1 MAVDT
6 PKLDR
11 VKLLAAKI
19 ETTTGTA
26 ESLTASDATFIILN
40 PVMTPDDPMNERE
53 YPADLGQLASVPGG
67 RSAKCTFDVELMGS
81 GATGVPAWASTF
93 LPACNWSEDTG
104 TFGYTRSGTTL
115 TIALYEDGL
124 KRTMSGCRGTFK
136 ISLKSGEPAKVSFEF
151 TGKYNAVSDTS
162 ILSPT
167 FPTTIPPIFAGST
180 VSIGGS
186 FTPVLSTFDIDIANE
201 VVLREDAT
209 DASAYKG
216 AAIVAMKPTGTLD
229 PETKSAATRDWHDKL
244 LNATEESLSI
254 VIGSA
259 SNNTI
264 TIASTKMQAMKA
276 GRGNR
281 NKLLTDAVSVQF
293 NGDSP
298 LTIAFS

>member
-26 ESLTASDATFIILN
+26 EALTATEATFIVLN

-53 YPADLGQLASVPGG
+53 LPADLGQLASVPGG
-67 RSAKCTFDVELMGS
+67 RSGKCTFDVELMGNGAS
-81 GATGVPAWASTF
+81 GLPAWATTF
-93 LPACNWSEDTG
+93 LPACNWDVTG
-104 TFGYTRSGTTL
+104 STYAYSRSGTTL

-124 KRTMSGCRGTFK
+124 MRTLSGARGTFK
-136 ISLKSGEPAKVSFEF
+136 IALKSGEPGKVSFEF
-151 TGKYNAVSDTS
+151 TGKYEAISDTS

-167 FPTTIPPIFAGST
+167 FPTTIPPIFAGAT

-186 FTPVLSTFDIDIANE
+186 FTPVLSSFEIDIANE
-201 VVLREDAT
+201 VVMREDAT
-209 DASAYKG
+209 DDSAYLS

-229 PETKSAATRDWHDKL
+229 PETKTASTRDWHDHVID
-244 LNATEESLSI
+244 ATEESLSI
-254 VIGSA
+254 VIGS
-259 SNNTI
+259 SSHNTI
-264 TIASTKMQAMKA
+264 TLASSKMQAIKA

-293 NGDSP
+293 NGAAP